1 MESDENPT
9 LIFKEI
15 NETSEILR
23 VFVVRSLHL
32 TLPSPSSTESPRF
45 KLLSSGSLVEKL
57 GPLR

>member
-23 VFVVRSLHL
+23 VCVARSSHL
-32 TLPSPSSTESPRF
+32 TLPSPSSTESPHF
-45 KLLSSGSLVEKL
+45 KRLSSGSLVEKL
-57 GPLR
+57 RPLR

>member
-23 VFVVRSLHL
+23 VCVLRSSHL
-32 TLPSPSSTESPRF
+32 TLPSPSSTESPHF
-45 KLLSSGSLVEKL
+45 KRLSSGSLVEKL
-57 GPLR
+57 RPLR

>member
-23 VFVVRSLHL
+23 VFMVRSLHL
-32 TLPSPSSTESPRF
+32 TLPSPSSTESPHF
-45 KLLSSGSLVEKL
+45 KRLSSGSLAEKPR
-57 GPLR
+57 PLR

>member
-23 VFVVRSLHL
+23 R
-32 TLPSPSSTESPRF
+32 PSYDCVSNINF
-45 KLLSSGSLVEKL
+45 AKLAQW
-57 GPLR
+57 